1 LISSLDL
8 DPNRQSVATI
18 TLQVELVCLP
28 FAVLAHLE
36 AANRDW
42 HS

>member
-1 LISSLDL
+1 MAL
-8 DPNRQSVATI
+8 P
-18 TLQVELVCLP
+18 VELVCLP